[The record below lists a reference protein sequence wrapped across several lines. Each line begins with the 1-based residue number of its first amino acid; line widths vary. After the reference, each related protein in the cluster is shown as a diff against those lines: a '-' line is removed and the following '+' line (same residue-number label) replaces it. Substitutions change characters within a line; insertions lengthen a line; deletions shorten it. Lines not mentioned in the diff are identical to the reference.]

1 VARLVGGALLKQIV
15 RNPHL
20 EGLEL
25 KTTRRVP
32 RRDHIA
38 RVQRLARER
47 AEFQARRIPWQRLL
61 ETRNAYVGWQEF
73 YLWVRSVVEVEN
85 RIPEW
90 IADIVNQRCPA
101 FLENEK
107 RLTMKAAKNRPLPL
121 RLEDWIDDHIF
132 GFAKQEG
139 WFNAITYYAIREPR
153 YQRAEVCWSECVK
166 NWKKARP
173 LRYPSFEEWKLMAE
187 RCDPTAHLV
196 PELRKRMASIRSVD
210 PVRFAEATSRYID
223 WEALAYWARPA
234 LERGSELPKAILD
247 ELQERSPEFLDT
259 GPDRRDWR
267 RFMSWIS
274 EHCFCDAKK
283 EGWLDSLVL
292 RAADHPRAIR
302 TREYAHH
309 CDEAWGSRL
318 PDPYPSFQEWRG
330 NADSFVEPT
339 VLPAGLN
346 S

>member
-1 VARLVGGALLKQIV
+1 MNTAG
-15 RNPHL
+15 
-20 EGLEL
+20 
-25 KTTRRVP
+25 RVP
-32 RRDHIA
+32 KRNHIA

-47 AEFQARRIPWQRLL
+47 AEAQARRVPWQRLL
-61 ETRNAYVGWQEF
+61 HTRNEYIDWQEF
-73 YLWVRSVVEVEN
+73 YLWVRSVLESEN
-85 RIPEW
+85 RIPGWLIE
-90 IADIVNQRCPA
+90 ILNHSCPG
-101 FLENEK
+101 FVENEK
-107 RLTMKAAKNRPLPL
+107 ELMAKAAKNRPLPL

-132 GFAKQEG
+132 GFARQEG

-196 PELRKRMASIRSVD
+196 PELRKRMAGILSVD

-234 LERGSELPKAILD
+234 LEQGSELPKAILD
-247 ELQERSPEFLDT
+247 ELRERCPQFLET
-259 GPDRRDWR
+259 GRHPRDWQ

-274 EHCFCDAKK
+274 EHCFCEAKK
-283 EGWLDSLVL
+283 EGWLDALL
-292 RAADHPRAIR
+292 MRAGDHPRAIR
-302 TREYAHH
+302 TREYADR
-309 CDEAWGSRL
+309 CEEAWGSRL

-330 NADSFVEPT
+330 NADSFVEPPT
-339 VLPAGLN
+339 VLPTGLN
-346 S
+346 T

>member
-1 VARLVGGALLKQIV
+1 
-15 RNPHL
+15 
-20 EGLEL
+20 L
-25 KTTRRVP
+25 KTAGRVP
-32 RRDHIA
+32 MRNHVA

-47 AEFQARRIPWQRLL
+47 ADAQARRVPWQRLL
-61 ETRNAYVGWQEF
+61 ETRNEYIDWQEF
-73 YLWVRSVVEVEN
+73 YLWVRSVLEVEN

-90 IADIVNQRCPA
+90 IGEILNQRCPE
-101 FLENEK
+101 FLENENAVTPK
-107 RLTMKAAKNRPLPL
+107 VAKNRPLPL

-132 GFAKQEG
+132 GVARQEG

-173 LRYPSFEEWKLMAE
+173 LRFPSFEEWKLMAE
-187 RCDPTAHLV
+187 RCDPIAHLV
-196 PELRKRMASIRSVD
+196 PELRKRMGGIRNLD
-210 PVRFAEATSRYID
+210 PVRFADAISRYID

-234 LERGSELPKAILD
+234 LERGSEVPQTVLE
-247 ELQERSPEFLDT
+247 ELQERCPEFLET
-259 GPDRRDWR
+259 EPHPRDWQ
-267 RFMSWIS
+267 RFMTWIS
-274 EHCFCDAKK
+274 EHYFCDAKK
-283 EGWLDSLVL
+283 EGWLGALL
-292 RAADHPRAIR
+292 MRAGDHPRAIR
-302 TREYAHH
+302 TREYAHQ

-330 NADSFVEPT
+330 NADSFVEPPT